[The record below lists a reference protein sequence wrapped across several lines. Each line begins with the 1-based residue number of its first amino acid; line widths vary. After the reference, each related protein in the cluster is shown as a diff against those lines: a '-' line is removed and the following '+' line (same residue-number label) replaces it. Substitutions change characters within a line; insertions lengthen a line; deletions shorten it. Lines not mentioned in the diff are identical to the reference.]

1 MTSQQDVRTVLSTIL
16 DPEMPVNLVDLGII
30 HAVDVQ
36 PRSTD
41 TPPAAPSR
49 GLRGLGTRS
58 ALPGDVHTWPAA
70 DNAPA
75 DNAPAKPLRVHVEVT
90 PTFVGCPALDMIRG
104 LIEDRVGDLPDVGE
118 VDVEFVFEPPWS
130 TDNIS
135 DAGREALRRHG
146 VTVPPRGAAGALTR
160 TALTPLTVSGVAPAA
175 MCPYCGSDR
184 TRRESP
190 FGPTRCRMIY
200 YCDSCRNQF
209 EHLKPI

>member
-16 DPEMPVNLVDLGII
+16 DPEMPVNLVDLGIV

-36 PRSTD
+36 PRSAD
-41 TPPAAPSR
+41 SSRAAPAR
-49 GLRGLGTRS
+49 GSRGLGTRS
-58 ALPGDVHTWPAA
+58 ALPGDVHAWPAA
-70 DNAPA
+70 ADRPA
-75 DNAPAKPLRVHVEVT
+75 DTPVKPLLVRVEIT

-118 VDVEFVFEPPWS
+118 VDVEFIFEPPWS

-160 TALTPLTVSGVAPAA
+160 SSVTPLTVAGVAPVAA
-175 MCPYCGSDR
+175 CPYCGSDR

-200 YCDSCRNQF
+200 YCDACRNQF